1 MQNALI
7 KSTALLVA
15 ASFVAACA
23 SSTVIGAN
31 VPGAKVYI
39 DGAMVGTA
47 PYTMSDT
54 KIVGSSTQI
63 RIEAPG
69 YAPFQTV
76 ITRSEEFSI
85 LACIGGAFL
94 LVPFL
99 WIMDYK
105 PVHNYEL
112 TPAGGQPGYP
122 PQGYPQ
128 QGYPQPAPQGYPQ
141 QGYPQPAPQG
151 YPQPAPQGYPQPAPQ
166 GYPAPGQPR

>member
-1 MQNALI
+1 MKNSLI
-7 KSTALLVA
+7 KNTALLVA
-15 ASFVAACA
+15 LSFGASCA

-39 DGAMVGTA
+39 DGEMVGTA
-47 PYTMSDT
+47 PYTMTDT
-54 KIVGSSTQI
+54 KIVGSATQI

-69 YAPFQTV
+69 YQPFQA
-76 ITRSEEFSI
+76 IINRSEEFSI
-85 LACIGGAFL
+85 LACIGGVFL

-105 PVHNYEL
+105 PTHNYEL

-122 PQGYPQ
+122 PQGYS
-128 QGYPQPAPQGYPQ
+128 
-141 QGYPQPAPQG
+141 QPAPQG
-151 YPQPAPQGYPQPAPQ
+151 YPQPAPQGYPQP